1 MSQYKT
7 FSFDQYEFD
16 EATKT
21 LSFNYSIDQKLKFVE
36 KYIFDLEIDKSLD
49 RKILDRACKIAFLV
63 TGVSYFKTYLPT
75 EITYKNL
82 EVDKNLADFLSKT
95 YQKGLGEFFYVN
107 DLDPATPIH
116 FPSNSQAPDL
126 LTQTST
132 GALVGIGGGKDSI
145 VSAEKLRKHDIS
157 TWSIRHNTEQLKPLI
172 EKLNIKNYSVERKI
186 DPKLSD
192 NSLVGAYNGHVPLS
206 AIFASIGVVLAVLTN
221 NRDVIVSNES
231 SANEPTLTYRGAEI
245 NHQYSKSL
253 EFEQDFQ
260 KILKQNFG
268 DSIRYFSYLRNL
280 SELQICEMFEQ
291 YYDKYSD
298 VFSSCNKAFT
308 QSSSKLFWCSICPK
322 CAFIY
327 LGLANYINEDKLMN
341 LFGGKN
347 LLLDP
352 QLEQT
357 YKMLLGMDTSKP
369 LECVGTV
376 DECRWA
382 MSNLKNKHSEL
393 VSKFEVENKYNH
405 NARSEHA
412 IPADYELL

>member
-7 FSFDQYEFD
+7 FSFDEYSFD
-16 EATKT
+16 QASKT
-21 LSFNYSIDQKLKFVE
+21 LSFQYSIDEKLKFTE
-36 KYIFDLEIDKSLD
+36 KYIFDLEIDQNLNHKV
-49 RKILDRACKIAFLV
+49 LDRACKIAFLV
-63 TGVSYFKTYLPT
+63 TGVSYFKTYLPQ
-75 EITYKNL
+75 EITYKSA

-95 YQKGLGEFFYVN
+95 YQRGLGEFFYVN
-107 DLDPATPIH
+107 NLDPNTPID
-116 FPSNSQAPDL
+116 FPSNNPAPDVL
-126 LTQTST
+126 RQTST

-145 VSAEKLRKHDIS
+145 VSAEKLRSHNIS

-172 EKLNIKNYSVERKI
+172 EKLNTKNYSVERKI

-192 NSLVGAYNGHVPLS
+192 DSLPEAYNGHVPLS
-206 AIFASIGVVLAVLTN
+206 AIFASIGVVLAILTG

-231 SANEPTLTYRGAEI
+231 SANEPTLTYRGVEI

-260 KILKQNFG
+260 EILRQNFG

-280 SELQICEMFEQ
+280 SEIQICEIFSQ
-291 YYDKYSD
+291 YFDTYSD

-308 QSSSKLFWCSICPK
+308 QSSDTLFWCGECPK
-322 CAFIY
+322 CAFIF
-327 LGLANYINEDKLMN
+327 LGLANYIDEQKILK
-341 LFGGKN
+341 LFGNKN

-352 QLEQT
+352 NLEQT
-357 YKMLLGMDTSKP
+357 YKMLLGMDDSKP
-369 LECVGTV
+369 LECVGTI

-382 MSNLKNKHSEL
+382 MDNLRDKYPEL
-393 VSKFEVENKYNH
+393 VNKFEVKNQYDH
-405 NARSEHA
+405 NTRAEHS